1 MQHRIRLHE
10 EHVDLIIDRCVPV
23 YYVTLTASGPGP
35 NDLTPFVVGVCV
47 AWLGTGI
54 RVCSDVILSHKR
66 NGNYVS
72 KGRGMILFRFMK

>member
-1 MQHRIRLHE
+1 MSYHKCYPESVFWGLDHGTGTYRG
-10 EHVDLIIDRCVPV
+10 
-23 YYVTLTASGPGP
+23 SGLPEP